1 MERKEKKKVAL
12 PGELFFPF
20 NVVYCFDF
28 IINILLMRSPIG
40 EG

>member
-1 MERKEKKKVAL
+1 MERKENKKVEL
-12 PGELFFPF
+12 PGELFLPF
-20 NVVYCFDF
+20 NMVYSFAF